1 MDSHEKFL
9 GVGVATYESRTKKR
23 VAVVAL
29 VVAVV
34 VRVAAV
40 AVNPLTAVVM
50 MTVAAVQG

>member
-34 VRVAAV
+34 VPQRAMSKHMRPKAID
-40 AVNPLTAVVM
+40 P
-50 MTVAAVQG
+50 